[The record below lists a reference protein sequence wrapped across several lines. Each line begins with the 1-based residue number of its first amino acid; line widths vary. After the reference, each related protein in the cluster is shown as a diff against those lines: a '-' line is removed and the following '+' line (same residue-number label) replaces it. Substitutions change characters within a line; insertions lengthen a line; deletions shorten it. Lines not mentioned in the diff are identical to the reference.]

1 MAPLAATVPTWQ
13 DSCICTVTLHC
24 QFP

>member
-1 MAPLAATVPTWQ
+1 MAQLAATVPTWQ